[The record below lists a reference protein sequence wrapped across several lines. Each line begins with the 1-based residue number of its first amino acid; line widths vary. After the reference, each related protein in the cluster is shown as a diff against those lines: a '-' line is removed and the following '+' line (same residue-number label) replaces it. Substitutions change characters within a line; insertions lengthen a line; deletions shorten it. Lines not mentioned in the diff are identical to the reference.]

1 MAHLGGA
8 LLGADHPP
16 VVIGECAGTPSVRA
30 RRRTRLICIVHL
42 RKLRFGWL
50 DALVIATLFALI
62 GYVLYRAHSHFH
74 YNWDWRLIPGYFIR
88 YDADRGWVLN
98 LLGQGFLA
106 TVRLA
111 LWGSMLA
118 AIIGGV
124 MGVCRISR
132 SLFLRLISRTYVEL
146 IRNIP
151 PLVFIFIFYFFIS
164 GQIMPLLNV
173 EDRLVHADTKAL
185 RVLEFLF
192 GPPELLT
199 NFLSGLIC
207 LALFEGAYVT
217 EIVRAGIEAIPKG
230 QWEAAQ
236 ALGLHS
242 GQVMGEVILPQA
254 VRTVIPPLAG
264 QFISLIKD
272 SSLISLISIQELTFT
287 GTELAVSSGRVF
299 EIWLTVAALYFLLC
313 FSLARLF
320 RRLEWWLD
328 RHRQR

>member
-1 MAHLGGA
+1 VAPLDGA
-8 LLGADHPP
+8 LSGADPSP
-16 VVIGECAGTPSVRA
+16 AGTRRWA
-30 RRRTRLICIVHL
+30 RLNLIVHS

-50 DALVIATLFALI
+50 DALIIAMLLALI
-62 GYVLYRAHSHFH
+62 GYVFYRAHSHFH

-88 YDADRGWVLN
+88 HDAERGWMLN

-111 LWGSMLA
+111 IWGGLLA

-124 MGVCRISR
+124 MGVCRVSP

-151 PLVFIFIFYFFIS
+151 PLIFIFIFYFFIS
-164 GQIMPLLNV
+164 GQLMLLLDM
-173 EDRLVHADTKAL
+173 EEWLAHAAPEKL
-185 RVLEFLF
+185 SVLAFLF
-192 GPPELLT
+192 GPPELLP

-217 EIVRAGIEAIPKG
+217 EIIRAGIEAIPKG
-230 QWEAAQ
+230 QWEAGR
-236 ALGLHS
+236 ALGLRS
-242 GQVMGEVILPQA
+242 RIVLSRIILPQA
-254 VRTVIPPLAG
+254 IQKVLPPLAG

-313 FSLARLF
+313 FGLARLF
-320 RRLEWWLD
+320 RRLERRLD
-328 RHRQR
+328 RHRRH

>member
-1 MAHLGGA
+1 MAPH
-8 LLGADHPP
+8 
-16 VVIGECAGTPSVRA
+16 
-30 RRRTRLICIVHL
+30 
-42 RKLRFGWL
+42 KLRFGWL
-50 DALVIATLFALI
+50 DGVILAVVFGLI
-62 GYVLYRAHSHFH
+62 GYVLYRAQSHFH
-74 YNWDWRLIPGYFIR
+74 YQWDWRLIPGYFIR
-88 YDADRGWVLN
+88 YDAVQSHWILN

-111 LWGSMLA
+111 VWGSLLA
-118 AIIGGV
+118 ALIGGV
-124 MGVCRISR
+124 MGICRVSP

-164 GQIMPLLNV
+164 SPL
-173 EDRLVHADTKAL
+173 TAL
-185 RVLEFLF
+185 LDIENQLAAAGPPTLHILAVLF
-192 GPPELLT
+192 GPPELLP

-217 EIVRAGIEAIPKG
+217 EIVRAGIESIPKG
-230 QWEAAQ
+230 QWEAAW

-242 GQVMGEVILPQA
+242 RRVLAEVILPQA
-254 VRTVIPPLAG
+254 MQKVLPPLAG

-299 EIWLTVAALYFLLC
+299 EIWLTVAALYFVLC
-313 FSLARLF
+313 FGLARLF
-320 RRLEWWLD
+320 RRLERRMD
-328 RHRQR
+328 QHRQR

>member
-1 MAHLGGA
+1 LGT
-8 LLGADHPP
+8 
-16 VVIGECAGTPSVRA
+16 VET
-30 RRRTRLICIVHL
+30 IVHS

-50 DALVIATLFALI
+50 DALIIAVLLALI

-74 YNWDWRLIPGYFIR
+74 YNWDWRPIPGYFIR
-88 YDADRGWVLN
+88 YDMERGWVLN

-106 TVRLA
+106 TLRLT
-111 LWGSMLA
+111 LWGGLLA
-118 AIIGGV
+118 AIIGGI
-124 MGVCRISR
+124 MGVCRVSP

-164 GQIMPLLNV
+164 GQLTPLLAV
-173 EDRLVHADTKAL
+173 EDGLNQAAPETL
-185 RVLEFLF
+185 RVLAFLF
-192 GPPELLT
+192 GPPELLPS
-199 NFLSGLIC
+199 FLSGLIC

-230 QWEAAQ
+230 QWEGGW

-242 GQVMGEVILPQA
+242 RIVLGRIILPQA
-254 VRTVIPPLAG
+254 IHKVLPPLAG

-287 GTELAVSSGRVF
+287 GTELAVSSGHVF

-313 FSLARLF
+313 FGLARLF
-320 RRLEWWLD
+320 RQLERHMD
-328 RHRQR
+328 QHRQR

>member
-1 MAHLGGA
+1 MILA
-8 LLGADHPP
+8 
-16 VVIGECAGTPSVRA
+16 VV
-30 RRRTRLICIVHL
+30 
-42 RKLRFGWL
+42 FG
-50 DALVIATLFALI
+50 LI
-62 GYVLYRAHSHFH
+62 GYVLHRAQSHFH
-74 YNWDWRLIPGYFIR
+74 YQWDWRLIPGYFIR
-88 YDADRGWVLN
+88 YDDVQGHWILN

-111 LWGSMLA
+111 VWGSLLA
-118 AIIGGV
+118 ALIGGV
-124 MGVCRISR
+124 MGVCRVSP

-164 GQIMPLLNV
+164 SPLTSLLDIENQ
-173 EDRLVHADTKAL
+173 LAAASPTTLSILAL
-185 RVLEFLF
+185 LF
-192 GPPELLT
+192 GPPELLP

-217 EIVRAGIEAIPKG
+217 EIVRAGIESIPKG
-230 QWEAAQ
+230 QWEAAW

-242 GQVMGEVILPQA
+242 RRVLAEVILPQA
-254 VRTVIPPLAG
+254 MQKVLPPLAG

-299 EIWLTVAALYFLLC
+299 EVWLTVAALYFLLC
-313 FSLARLF
+313 FGLARLF
-320 RRLEWWLD
+320 RRLERRLK
-328 RHRQR
+328 RR

>member
-1 MAHLGGA
+1 MH
-8 LLGADHPP
+8 
-16 VVIGECAGTPSVRA
+16 S
-30 RRRTRLICIVHL
+30 

-50 DALVIATLFALI
+50 DALILVVVFGLL
-62 GYVLYRAHSHFH
+62 GYVLYRAQSHFH
-74 YNWDWRLIPGYFIR
+74 YQWDWRLIPGYFAR
-88 YDADRGWVLN
+88 YDAEQGRWILN

-111 LWGSMLA
+111 LWGSVLA
-118 AIIGGV
+118 ALIGGA
-124 MGVCRISR
+124 MGVCRVSR

-146 IRNIP
+146 IRNLP

-164 GQIMPLLNV
+164 SRLMPVLDVESRLANAAPEMLNI
-173 EDRLVHADTKAL
+173 LA
-185 RVLEFLF
+185 FLF
-192 GPPELLT
+192 GPPELLP

-230 QWEAAQ
+230 QWDAAR
-236 ALGLHS
+236 ALGMDS
-242 GQVMGEVILPQA
+242 GQVMGRVVLPQA
-254 VRTVIPPLAG
+254 VQQMIPALAG

-299 EIWLTVAALYFLLC
+299 EVWLTVAGLYFLLC
-313 FSLARLF
+313 FGLARLF
-320 RRLEWWLD
+320 RRLERWLGQH
-328 RHRQR
+328 RHWV

>member
-1 MAHLGGA
+1 MH
-8 LLGADHPP
+8 
-16 VVIGECAGTPSVRA
+16 S
-30 RRRTRLICIVHL
+30 
-42 RKLRFGWL
+42 RKLRFNGA
-50 DALVIATLFALI
+50 DALIIAALLGLI

-74 YNWDWRLIPGYFIR
+74 YNWDWRPIPGYFIR
-88 YDADRGWVLN
+88 YDAERGWVLN

-111 LWGSMLA
+111 IWGSVLA
-118 AIIGGV
+118 AITGVV
-124 MGVCRISR
+124 MGLCRIST
-132 SLFLRLISRTYVEL
+132 SLFLRLISRAYVEL

-164 GQIMPLLNV
+164 GQLMPLLAI
-173 EDRLVHADTKAL
+173 EDWLAQAAPETL
-185 RVLEFLF
+185 SVLAFLF
-192 GPPELLT
+192 GPSELLP
-199 NFLSGLIC
+199 NFLSGLVC

-230 QWEAAQ
+230 QWEAGR

-242 GQVMGEVILPQA
+242 RIVLGRVILPQA
-254 VRTVIPPLAG
+254 ILKVLPPLAG

-287 GTELAVSSGRVF
+287 GTELVVSSGRVF

-313 FSLARLF
+313 FGLARLF
-320 RRLEWWLD
+320 RRLERRLR
-328 RHRQR
+328 RHR